1 MRDIPCS
8 SVGVKRVAKSPET
21 RPSPAA
27 GGQTMLCV
35 APGEVW
41 EAGERTQGSSIRL
54 EDLNRLASLL
64 VIVPLRSSDDYS
76 FSLRNIFNCKSSSST
91 IYQINL

>member
-8 SVGVKRVAKSPET
+8 SVGVKRVAKSP

-76 FSLRNIFNCKSSSST
+76 LRNIFNCKSSSST